1 MLGVTSSQTVSV
13 PPTLFMLLTASA
25 TGSSSSSTPFP
36 PSVTSHRNYFLL
48 FPITETTTSL
58 TLRLLPSYNSHIAN
72 AQRRRRY
79 GNVRSIH
86 DIRGGAVGDDGT
98 GSSTYPPSVGGY
110 DTNNSDGPTQ
120 AIPPSPPQLSSLLQS
135 QHQQQYD
142 HIMTEGPGNNTN
154 NHHQNT
160 YSQLSSSSEEYG
172 NNNNN
177 NNYYISDADPML
189 YEYRETVE
197 ARIDAWRRQ
206 QHVSGKRH
214 FINLFEYMCGRKFE
228 ISTHHLSHLPSPRYS
243 PLPFTNYYFY
253 LSKCNNLNRPS
264 WMMHP
269 HRLT

>member
-1 MLGVTSSQTVSV
+1 MKMVAADKWVGASHRIALTMTVSV
-13 PPTLFMLLTASA
+13 PTPTTLFMLLTATA
-25 TGSSSSSTPFP
+25 TGSSSSSTLFP
-36 PSVTSHRNYFLL
+36 PSVTSHRNYVLL

-98 GSSTYPPSVGGY
+98 GSSTYPHGVGGY
-110 DTNNSDGPTQ
+110 DTNNSNGPAQ
-120 AIPPSPPQLSSLLQS
+120 AIPPSPPQLSSLQS

-160 YSQLSSSSEEYG
+160 YSQISSSSGEYG
-172 NNNNN
+172 NNNNYN
-177 NNYYISDADPML
+177 NYISDADPML

-214 FINLFEYMCGRKFE
+214 FITS
-228 ISTHHLSHLPSPRYS
+228 I
-243 PLPFTNYYFY
+243 
-253 LSKCNNLNRPS
+253 
-264 WMMHP
+264 
-269 HRLT
+269 

>member
-1 MLGVTSSQTVSV
+1 MTVSV
-13 PPTLFMLLTASA
+13 PTPTTLFMLLTATA
-25 TGSSSSSTPFP
+25 TGSSSSSTLFP

-98 GSSTYPPSVGGY
+98 GSSTYPHGVGGY
-110 DTNNSDGPTQ
+110 DTNNSNGPAQ
-120 AIPPSPPQLSSLLQS
+120 AIPPSPPQLSSLQS

-160 YSQLSSSSEEYG
+160 YSQISSSSGEYG
-172 NNNNN
+172 NNNNYN
-177 NNYYISDADPML
+177 NYISDADPML

-214 FINLFEYMCGRKFE
+214 FHNIYLSTCVCGRKFA
-228 ISTHHLSHLPSPRYS
+228 ISTHHLPNLPFPRYS
-243 PLPFTNYYFY
+243 PFSIPNYYFY
-253 LSKCNNLNRPS
+253 LANATISIVR
-264 WMMHP
+264 HG
-269 HRLT
+269 